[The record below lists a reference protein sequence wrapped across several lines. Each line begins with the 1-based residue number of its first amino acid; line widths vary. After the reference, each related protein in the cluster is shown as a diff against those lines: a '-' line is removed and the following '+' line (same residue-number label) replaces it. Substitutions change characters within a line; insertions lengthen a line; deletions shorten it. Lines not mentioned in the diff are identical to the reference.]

1 MKIIVTESQLEL
13 LKLIK
18 QNEDVINKF
27 KNRFNV
33 ITQQLNTLYNKIQ
46 FISVGELLNKE
57 TDVSELLKFV
67 EGLESSNSAIEDDMT
82 KFFNDMTK
90 FFNSEGEDVYV
101 EKYESINYDLEK
113 NYYYKNSD
121 KINVVSAILMNLER
135 LVDESVDNKYEDVF
149 KDNKDINVG

>member
-13 LKLIK
+13 LMLIK
-18 QNEDVINKF
+18 ENEDVINKF
-27 KNRFNV
+27 KNRFNA

-46 FISVGELLNKE
+46 FISIGELLNKE

-67 EGLESSNSAIEDDMT
+67 EGLESSNSAIE
-82 KFFNDMTK
+82 NDMTK

-101 EKYESINYDLEK
+101 EKYESINYDLEM

-121 KINVVSAILMNLER
+121 KINVISAILMNLER

>member
-1 MKIIVTESQLEL
+1 MKIILTERQLEL

-18 QNEDVINKF
+18 ENEDVINKF

-46 FISVGELLNKE
+46 FISIGELLNKE
-57 TDVSELLKFV
+57 TDVSELLKSV
-67 EGLESSNSAIEDDMT
+67 QGLESSNSAIE
-82 KFFNDMTK
+82 NDMTK

-101 EKYESINYDLEK
+101 EKYESINYDLK
-113 NYYYKNSD
+113 MNYYYKNSD
-121 KINVVSAILMNLER
+121 KINVISAILMNLER